1 MSQDGNGERIPV
13 RMTQAELGLLLGASG
28 ESLNK
33 QLNGF
38 ARKSWVP
45 LACGTITVLDAAAL
59 RYIAS

>member
-1 MSQDGNGERIPV
+1 
-13 RMTQAELGLLLGASG
+13 MTQAEFASLLGASG

-38 ARKSWVP
+38 ARKGWVS

>member
-1 MSQDGNGERIPV
+1 
-13 RMTQAELGLLLGASG
+13 MTQAELGLLLGASG

-38 ARKSWVP
+38 ARKGWVS